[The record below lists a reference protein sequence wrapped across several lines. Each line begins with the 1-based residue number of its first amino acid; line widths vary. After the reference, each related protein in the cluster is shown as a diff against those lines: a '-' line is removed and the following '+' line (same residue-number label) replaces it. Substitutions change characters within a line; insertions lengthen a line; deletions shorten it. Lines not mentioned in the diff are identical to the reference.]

1 MAPDHPALIKQSASH
16 AVLKPMKALDAD
28 GNEKAAFKMTTN
40 YKSIP
45 NPSIATNYR
54 NLKSSFP
61 S

>member
-1 MAPDHPALIKQSASH
+1 
-16 AVLKPMKALDAD
+16 MKALDAD

-61 S
+61 SQFSIRRN